1 MSAMDPQMNGNG
13 GPPTLP
19 NGTLLEDPAMSVQAM
34 LRGLRVSAENISGES
49 SSEEAKDWAD
59 TVLKLAQAIVVLDPQ
74 VSQGGTPLAHDV
86 AMKTIDHETQKAV
99 ATIHGQTQVQVEQV
113 RGENQLRQAREV
125 AAAPTPSKK
134 LAVRRDG
141 AGRMTGIDQE
151 G

>member
-1 MSAMDPQMNGNG
+1 MTAMDQQMNGNG
-13 GPPTLP
+13 GPPPLP
-19 NGTLLEDPAMSVQAM
+19 NGTVLEDPAMGVQAM
-34 LRGLRVSAENISGES
+34 LRAVRQAAENAAGQK

-59 TVLKLAQAIVVLDPQ
+59 TALKFAQAIVILDPS
-74 VSQGGTPLAHDV
+74 VSQGGTPLQHDIV
-86 AMKTIDHETQKAV
+86 MKGIDHETQKAV
-99 ATIHGQTQVQVEQV
+99 AEIHGQTQVQVEQV

-141 AGRMTGIDQE
+141 TGRMTGIEQE